1 MQNNNIRNKNMQ
13 MLAIIIFAIP
23 SIGIVKKIFD
33 GYAKFQKIEKVLGHE
48 ATEWT
53 LMQGGMK

>member
-1 MQNNNIRNKNMQ
+1 MQ

-33 GYAKFQKIEKVLGHE
+33 GYAKFIKMERILGHE
-48 ATEWT
+48 AVEWT
-53 LMQGGMK
+53 LEQYGN